1 MALKKV
7 VLNLSRLNTEGI
19 ISLGNNIAEKMTGNL
34 SFPTPPV
41 SMNDLVKSVNDLAA
55 AFAAA
60 KFSRSKVE
68 FATART
74 LKAALISNIKQEAAY
89 VSFVAD
95 GDEEMI
101 LSAGMNV
108 NKAKQKHPTP
118 AQVKDLQAE
127 FTGIPGSILLRWK
140 RSLYSNMFRVYVS
153 VTPDV
158 ANSWKLVTTITSR
171 RLMVDNLASTTKFYF
186 KVVPVNAAGVGPDS
200 EIAEAIAA

>member
-1 MALKKV
+1 MTTKKV

-19 ISLGNNIAEKMTGNL
+19 ISLGKNIAEKMTGNL

-41 SMNDLVKSVNDLAA
+41 SMSDLEKSVDDLTAA
-55 AFAAA
+55 YAAA

-68 FATART
+68 FAKVRT
-74 LKAALISNIKQEAAY
+74 LVAVLTSNIKQEAAY

-108 NKAKQKHPTP
+108 NKVRQKHPVP
-118 AQVKDLQAE
+118 EQVQDLQAE

-140 RSLYSNMFRVYVS
+140 RSHYSNMFHVYVS
-153 VTPDV
+153 ETPDV
-158 ANSWKLVTTITSR
+158 ANSWKLVNTITSR
-171 RLMVDNLASTTKFYF
+171 KIMVENLASTTKFYF